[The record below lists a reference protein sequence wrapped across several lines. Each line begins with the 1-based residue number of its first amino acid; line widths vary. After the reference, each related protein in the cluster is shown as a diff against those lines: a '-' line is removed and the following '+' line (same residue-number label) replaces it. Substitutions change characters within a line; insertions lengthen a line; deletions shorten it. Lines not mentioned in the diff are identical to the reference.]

1 MPGTCDGAMSAES
14 GPARESSRKVAI
26 IGSGRVGTAMAL
38 LLSERGYDVVSVA
51 DPEQQA
57 RTRAAGFSGAE
68 PVADDVEA
76 AGLADTIVITTPD
89 SAIAS
94 TCRRIV
100 DSGIEVRGKKFVHMS
115 GALSL
120 TALEPARQA
129 GAQIL
134 SIHPLQTFADI
145 QGAVK
150 ALPGSTFGVT
160 CDPSLE
166 GWASVFV
173 SDLEGTMQLIKDED
187 KVLYHAAAVMAS
199 NFLAMVE
206 YAALTIARGLGFSDD
221 AFAVAFAPLYRAS
234 VENVARLG
242 PVEAL
247 TGPLVRGDAGTIEKR
262 LSTLADFDPELAT
275 LYSRV
280 CLWGL
285 NLVEERGNLDTA
297 TVEKMRALLEQT

>member
-1 MPGTCDGAMSAES
+1 MNVEA
-14 GPARESSRKVAI
+14 GPASESSRKVAI

-38 LLSERGYDVVSVA
+38 LLSERGYDVVCVA
-51 DPEQQA
+51 DPEQQV
-57 RTRAAGFSGAE
+57 RTRAAGLSGAE

-76 AGLADTIVITTPD
+76 ARLADIIIITTPD

-94 TCRRIV
+94 TCRSIV
-100 DSGIEVRGKKFVHMS
+100 DSGVEVRGKKFVHMS

-120 TALEPARQA
+120 TALEPARHA
-129 GAQIL
+129 GAQVL
-134 SIHPLQTFADI
+134 SIHPLQTFADME
-145 QGAVK
+145 GAVK

-160 CDPSLE
+160 CEPSLE

-173 SDLEGTMQLIKDED
+173 SDLEGTMQLIRDED

-199 NFLAMVE
+199 NFLAMME

-221 AFAVAFAPLYRAS
+221 AFAEAFAPLYRAS

-247 TGPLVRGDAGTIEKR
+247 TGPLVRGDAGTIEKH
-262 LSTLADFDPELAT
+262 LTALAEFDPGLAT

-285 NLVEERGNLDTA
+285 NLVEERGNLDR
-297 TVEKMRALLEQT
+297 ESIDQMRALLESS